1 MCCNNEFQVLKTCGK
16 VLGALTMHACVVE
29 DCVHFNV
36 ENDFFFLLQSS
47 RTHGYLKTAVYLNFE
62 WQVASWV

>member
-1 MCCNNEFQVLKTCGK
+1 
-16 VLGALTMHACVVE
+16 MHACVVE